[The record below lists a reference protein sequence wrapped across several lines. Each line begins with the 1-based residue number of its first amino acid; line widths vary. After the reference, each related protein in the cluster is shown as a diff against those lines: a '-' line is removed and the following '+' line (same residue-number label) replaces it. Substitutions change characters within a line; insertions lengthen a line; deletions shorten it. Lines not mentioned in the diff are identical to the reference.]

1 MTETRYIRPL
11 PTATCALSSGAYAG
25 TVSSAKHCGFD
36 HVTIAVTDL
45 GEAIEFFGMLGFEET
60 KRTVVSGEEMSRYM
74 GIPDWEADHV
84 TLRLSGSPLHQ
95 EVQLLRFHH
104 PALPTNPTESDL
116 ARLGFNHVC
125 FAVDDLDATL
135 ARLRAGGVHTRN
147 EVMAFHDRR
156 LVFLVGPGD
165 VTIELAEWDT
175 SVTSS

>member
-1 MTETRYIRPL
+1 
-11 PTATCALSSGAYAG
+11 
-25 TVSSAKHCGFD
+25 
-36 HVTIAVTDL
+36 VTIAITDL
-45 GEAIEFFGMLGFEET
+45 DEAIEFFSMLGFEET

-84 TLRLSGSPLHQ
+84 TLILSGSSVHQ

-104 PALPTNPTESDL
+104 PELPINPAESNL

-147 EVMAFHDRR
+147 DVMEFHDRR
-156 LVFLVGPGD
+156 LVFLVGPGG
-165 VTIELAEWDT
+165 VTIELAEWNGT
-175 SVTSS
+175 A